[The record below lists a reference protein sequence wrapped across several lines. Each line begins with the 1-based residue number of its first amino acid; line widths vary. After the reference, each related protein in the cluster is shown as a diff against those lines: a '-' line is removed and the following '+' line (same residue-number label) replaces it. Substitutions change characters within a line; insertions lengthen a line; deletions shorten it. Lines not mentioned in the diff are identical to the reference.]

1 MNKLYMG
8 TVIAL
13 ATISFVS
20 AQDTPKP
27 VPPQVAPMMT
37 TGDATI
43 DAQIKALNMEMETKI
58 KAIRDDYLSRIKT
71 IVGDKKP
78 MMASTT
84 PRGMMEGKKK
94 GFDDGKK
101 MGRPFA
107 SSTDGT
113 MRPPMMRREDGQGE
127 QGDRGDNRGEG
138 QRPLPP
144 QGQMG
149 DSVGPRIQNFFRGFF
164 GGQGQSN
171 DNRGSSN
178 GNDLGPKPNN

>member
-20 AQDTPKP
+20 AQDTTKP
-27 VPPQVAPMMT
+27 LPPQGGPMMT

-58 KAIRDDYLSRIKT
+58 KAIRDDYLAKIRT
-71 IVGDKKP
+71 IVGTKRSVVASSTRP
-78 MMASTT
+78 MMGTTT
-84 PRGMMEGKKK
+84 PRGMMEGEKR
-94 GFDDGKK
+94 GFDEGRK

-113 MRPPMMRREDGQGE
+113 MRPPMMRREESQGE
-127 QGDRGDNRGEG
+127 QEDNRG
-138 QRPLPP
+138 QI
-144 QGQMG
+144 G
-149 DSVGPRIQNFFRGFF
+149 DNVGARIQNFFKGFF
-164 GGQGQSN
+164 GGN
-171 DNRGSSN
+171 
-178 GNDLGPKPNN
+178 